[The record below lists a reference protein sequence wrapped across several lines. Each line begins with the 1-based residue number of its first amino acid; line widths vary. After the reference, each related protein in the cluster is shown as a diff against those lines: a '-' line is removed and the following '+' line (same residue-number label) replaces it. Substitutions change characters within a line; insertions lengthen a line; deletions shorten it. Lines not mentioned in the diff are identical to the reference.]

1 MLIFCTRPTDCTHM
15 SKNNDQI
22 FIPTLWVRLSLTEN
36 KVTVYNSPVGRNNQ
50 TENEFA
56 VYVPVLWTGTV
67 LMRKN

>member
-1 MLIFCTRPTDCTHM
+1 MTENELTVCVPNFFGTHPM
-15 SKNNDQI
+15 GKAY
-22 FIPTLWVRLSLTEN
+22 LTEN
-36 KVTVYNSPVGRNNQ
+36 KVTVYNSPMGRNNQ

>member
-1 MLIFCTRPTDCTHM
+1 MGKTNFDWKWTDSLCTQLFGTHPTG
-15 SKNNDQI
+15 KAY
-22 FIPTLWVRLSLTEN
+22 LTEN
-36 KVTVYNSPVGRNNQ
+36 KVTVYNSPMGRNNQ